1 METWIRVLLLAPAFA
16 LGLQGCGLFGG
27 SKAEPL
33 GSESEAPPA
42 EAAPSVPTGQAGDAS
57 EQPVIDPKVERR
69 QIKTPGIDSADVQ
82 VGAYVG
88 VLSIEDFG
96 SSAVIGLR
104 ADYHV
109 TEDFFIEASVG
120 RSKG

>member
-1 METWIRVLLLAPAFA
+1 METGIRVLLLVPAFA

-27 SKAEPL
+27 SKDDKPL
-33 GSESEAPPA
+33 GSEGEAAPA
-42 EAAPSVPTGQAGDAS
+42 EASVTVPAGQAGDAS

-69 QIKTPGIDSADVQ
+69 QIKTPGIDSADVL

-120 RSKG
+120 R